1 VVNNIIEFSL
11 SRKEVG
17 EWIDVLQTIDGKKKL
32 NQILNDTNIKLPN
45 IAKYL
50 KEAID
55 FELIVLQDFK

>member
-1 VVNNIIEFSL
+1 MVNNIIEFSL

-17 EWIDVLQTIDGKKKL
+17 EWIDVLQNIDGNKTL
-32 NQILNDTNIKLPN
+32 NQILIDTNIKLSN

>member
-1 VVNNIIEFSL
+1 MDRRITNYGW
-11 SRKEVG
+11 KE
-17 EWIDVLQTIDGKKKL
+17 KL